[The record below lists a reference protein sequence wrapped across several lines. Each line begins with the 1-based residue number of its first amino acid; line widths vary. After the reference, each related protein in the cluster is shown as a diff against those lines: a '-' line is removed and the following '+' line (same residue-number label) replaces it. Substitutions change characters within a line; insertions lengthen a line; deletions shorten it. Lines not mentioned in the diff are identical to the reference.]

1 MINTLGLRRTGRQ
14 TRRFEAARLNA
25 TAAAFIGRAAWRMYR
40 GRQPWSAGRWRLST
54 GPRPGGRR
62 RSRRWA

>member
-1 MINTLGLRRTGRQ
+1 MIDTPGLRRTGRR
-14 TRRFEAARLNA
+14 TRRFEAARLNV

-40 GRQPWSAGRWRLST
+40 GRQPWSAGRWRLSAV
-54 GPRPGGRR
+54 PRLGGRR